1 MPRRGSRR
9 ATRRERARHTRSVA
23 LEQLEPTGGAPA
35 RPRRT
40 RSTHRLFLLAALV
53 LALLPVAGASARKVH
68 KPARKPAP
76 LPPVVVPPD
85 LVALSQKMQTLQIHS
100 ERFALRLSLAVSHA
114 HLPRRVEAGLQKFEF
129 HISGEVGDA
138 PPAATLTLSLP
149 GHAAGARLANGI
161 AYGYDPAL
169 ARLDHGR
176 PWLEL
181 GRGGLDR
188 ILGPGGEKFA
198 SGIGVSSL
206 KRLLTALAGARSI
219 TELGPSTVDNQ
230 AVTGFAATVASSAL
244 EEPAPPVN
252 GKPQG
257 PFTPLG
263 VGSSAA
269 EPPGTASLEL
279 FIAPSGLPVQT
290 RIRQREEGVTAT
302 ASYDIY
308 AVNFPLSVQ
317 PPPKAQTISERAL
330 RAIERKRQAH
340 RKHKTRRGEH
350 EDA

>member
-1 MPRRGSRR
+1 
-9 ATRRERARHTRSVA
+9 VA
-23 LEQLEPTGGAPA
+23 LEQLEPAGGGPA
-35 RPRRT
+35 QPRRT
-40 RSTHRLFLLAALV
+40 WSTHRPFLLAALV
-53 LALLPVAGASARKVH
+53 LALLPVAAASARKVH
-68 KPARKPAP
+68 KPAPKPTP
-76 LPPVVVPPD
+76 LAPVVVPPD
-85 LVALSQKMQTLQIHS
+85 LVALSQKMQTLQLHS

-114 HLPRRVEAGLQKFEF
+114 RLPKRVQALLKRFELS
-129 HISGEVGDA
+129 ISGEAADA
-138 PPAATLTLSLP
+138 PPAAALTLSLL

-161 AYGYDPAL
+161 AYGYDPAV

-176 PWLEL
+176 PWIEL
-181 GRGGLDR
+181 GRGGLER
-188 ILGPGGEKFA
+188 ILGPAGDKFA
-198 SGIGVSSL
+198 SGIGVSSF
-206 KRLLTALAGARSI
+206 KRLVTALAGARSI

-252 GKPQG
+252 AKPQG

-269 EPPGTASLEL
+269 EPPGTASLEM

-290 RIRQREEGVTAT
+290 RIRQREEGVTST

-317 PPPKAQTISERAL
+317 PPPRAQTISERAL
-330 RAIERKRQAH
+330 RALQ
-340 RKHKTRRGEH
+340 RKHHARRRHRTRRGEH